1 MHYCSPRKKQALPLI
16 ITCVESL
23 LGPGS
28 GCMISVK
35 TDVQRER
42 DLSLD
47 GVRFT
52 AIFMV
57 ILIHVS
63 AKGFLSMGLNWW
75 AVNFY
80 ESISRAAVPLFFM
93 VSGALLLTKETSA
106 KASLKRIWRVTL
118 PLFVWSIVYLAW
130 FQYTGTPFDDWVL
143 RILRGPVVA
152 HFWYLYTL
160 IGAYLFLPVLIGFFK
175 IENTSSTLL
184 AMAGWFIGSSIVPLF
199 YVLNQKGYLG
209 VDWGFLPLYAGYIVA
224 GGLIYHRVKNSDAL
238 VWLAAVAWAVCV
250 SATALLT
257 WQYSISVGH
266 ADETFYVYSS
276 PFVVLAALSSFI
288 LLRALF
294 NRVFLK
300 SGRVRSFLI
309 WAGKLNFGV
318 YLVHVLVMFWFDIN
332 GISYNFTTPWLAIPL
347 TSIAILT
354 VSGAMVYLLQKIPF
368 VRQVVPA

>member
-1 MHYCSPRKKQALPLI
+1 
-16 ITCVESL
+16 
-23 LGPGS
+23 
-28 GCMISVK
+28 
-35 TDVQRER
+35 
-42 DLSLD
+42 
-47 GVRFT
+47 
-52 AIFMV
+52 
-57 ILIHVS
+57 
-63 AKGFLSMGLNWW
+63 MGLNWW

-106 KASLKRIWRVTL
+106 RASLKRIWRVTL

-175 IENTSSTLL
+175 IENTSSTVL

-224 GGLIYHRVKNSDAL
+224 GGLIYHRVRSSDAL
-238 VWLAAVAWAVCV
+238 VSLAAVTWAVCV

-300 SGRVRSFLI
+300 SGRIRSFLI

-354 VSGAMVYLLQKIPF
+354 ASGAMVYLLQKIPF

>member
-1 MHYCSPRKKQALPLI
+1 
-16 ITCVESL
+16 
-23 LGPGS
+23 
-28 GCMISVK
+28 
-35 TDVQRER
+35 
-42 DLSLD
+42 
-47 GVRFT
+47 
-52 AIFMV
+52 
-57 ILIHVS
+57 
-63 AKGFLSMGLNWW
+63 
-75 AVNFY
+75 
-80 ESISRAAVPLFFM
+80 
-93 VSGALLLTKETSA
+93 
-106 KASLKRIWRVTL
+106 L

-175 IENTSSTLL
+175 IENTSSTVL

-224 GGLIYHRVKNSDAL
+224 GGLIYHRVRSSDAL
-238 VWLAAVAWAVCV
+238 VSLAAVTWAVCV

-300 SGRVRSFLI
+300 SGRIRSFLI

-354 VSGAMVYLLQKIPF
+354 ASGAMVYLLQKIPF